1 MSVKIVQ
8 KQQSKQCIH
17 IQPNNEKIFL
27 HEKQHL
33 LPTSSCIF
41 AAIKPF
47 PTTEWDDVSV
57 TIRLYVSYFAL
68 MIFIFSFIYSIFRFE
83 PTNYLKPFLSL
94 ILVSFQSLTV
104 SKGLMEFLKISFVYK

>member
-47 PTTEWDDVSV
+47 PTTEWDDVLV

-68 MIFIFSFIYSIFRFE
+68 MIFIFLFIYSIFRKYSDLSIQIISSHF
-83 PTNYLKPFLSL
+83 YL
-94 ILVSFQSLTV
+94 
-104 SKGLMEFLKISFVYK
+104 

>member
-47 PTTEWDDVSV
+47 PMKECDDVLV
-57 TIRLYVSYFAL
+57 TIRLCVFHFAVI
-68 MIFIFSFIYSIFRFE
+68 IFIFSFLYSIFRK
-83 PTNYLKPFLSL
+83 TS
-94 ILVSFQSLTV
+94 ILYSN
-104 SKGLMEFLKISFVYK
+104 ISTDRL

>member
-57 TIRLYVSYFAL
+57 TMRLSVSYFAL
-68 MIFIFSFIYSIFRFE
+68 TIFIFSEDFGVARNRPSRKIR
-83 PTNYLKPFLSL
+83 
-94 ILVSFQSLTV
+94 QS
-104 SKGLMEFLKISFVYK
+104 GGE